1 MKDILDLNGTT
12 DGFSDTRESIYPK
25 YITGDARIEGF
36 CTFFELKNRIE
47 KLELMVEQLARQLNS
62 AK

>member
-1 MKDILDLNGTT
+1 MKDILDLKGNM

-47 KLELMVEQLARQLNS
+47 KLERMVEQLSSQLNPE
-62 AK
+62 K